1 MALFIMDVC
10 DVTFKRKSDGHVV
23 FTSEAQTSSISQTV
37 DEEQIKGGIGSRTI
51 YTIKS
56 NKELELS
63 VVNATFDLEWLAM
76 TQGVKVEKDQTATVK
91 GKMEAVV
98 AEDGTV
104 DLPEDAILGNDI
116 YVLNNIRESFKA
128 DVGEEATSITVP
140 EDVAAP
146 GEDVQVIYEKEV
158 EGNRVE
164 LRADTFAEKY
174 EVQYM
179 TYIYESETEARQ
191 GTLYITFNEVT
202 PSSAFEMSLANGTA
216 YTPELT
222 FTATANAEGQIGEY
236 FTTDEK

>member
-56 NKELELS
+56 NKELELT
-63 VVNATFDLEWLAM
+63 VVNATFDLEWLAI
-76 TQGVKVEKDQTATVK
+76 TQGVKVQKDANAVVQ
-91 GKMEAVV
+91 GKAEAVV
-98 AEDGTV
+98 ADGMV
-104 DLPEDAILGNDI
+104 DLPESALVDNDI
-116 YVLNNIRESFKA
+116 YVLNSLRESMPATVEEGKVIIPA
-128 DVGEEATSITVP
+128 DLAKDG
-140 EDVAAP
+140 DN
-146 GEDVQVIYEKEV
+146 VQVIYEKEV
-158 EGNRVE
+158 TGNKVE

-179 TYIYESETEARQ
+179 TYIYESTTEARQ
-191 GTLYITFNEVT
+191 GTLYIKFHEAT

-216 YTPELT
+216 YTPELS
-222 FTATANAEGQIGEY
+222 FIASANAEGSIGEY